1 MDRSDIKRI
10 IRQILREQMEV
21 TGVKQILISQTNM
34 EYFRQYFMHV
44 LSGSKKLGSDL
55 FLPITTGGYN
65 DSFGKSV
72 IFEDYIISCDNE
84 SIGVLNLVSSCYH
97 ELRHGM
103 QRSFSKNC
111 YEGFII
117 SIEDLMH
124 RTYPKDYNN
133 FHDSYYFEIDAN
145 LYGVINAK
153 RFIYNNFP
161 ELYSESERIIR
172 NLVNRYY
179 HDLKIYDPTF
189 CLDVMFKKI
198 SLSSL
203 EERKKIVSHF
213 PKVMRVFMTDCG
225 EFKSIS
231 QMLEERIINFV
242 DKKIVMTVIT
252 SRGFLNSID
261 FDSLDSYEF
270 DFLYEFIDS
279 VKNSYNVL
287 LNSLTS
293 MDLSSM
299 VTLEKFY
306 LERLEFFDKFF
317 LKLMKSKYA
326 KKSFGVNDKEFLSIS
341 TKKVRVKN

>member
-1 MDRSDIKRI
+1 M
-10 IRQILREQMEV
+10 
-21 TGVKQILISQTNM
+21 
-34 EYFRQYFMHV
+34 
-44 LSGSKKLGSDL
+44 
-55 FLPITTGGYN
+55 
-65 DSFGKSV
+65 
-72 IFEDYIISCDNE
+72 
-84 SIGVLNLVSSCYH
+84 
-97 ELRHGM
+97 
-103 QRSFSKNC
+103 
-111 YEGFII
+111 
-117 SIEDLMH
+117 
-124 RTYPKDYNN
+124 
-133 FHDSYYFEIDAN
+133 
-145 LYGVINAK
+145 
-153 RFIYNNFP
+153 YNNFP

-189 CLDVMFKKI
+189 CLDVMFKKL
-198 SLSSL
+198 SLSSF

-231 QMLEERIINFV
+231 QMLEERIIKFV

-261 FDSLDSYEF
+261 FDNLDSYEF
-270 DFLYEFIDS
+270 DFLYLFIDS

-326 KKSFGVNDKEFLSIS
+326 KKSFGVNDKELLSIS
-341 TKKVRVKN
+341 SKKVRVKN